1 MCCQTKMAIDSINQ
15 LTSLTERRPTTAS
28 GTFKNSKQC
37 TCSGGKRQLTTSKTT
52 FVHQAQP
59 GSSAL
64 AELQR
69 RFPKVSRRRA
79 AANRDPVSGIHRRR
93 SNSISRPY
101 QIVQNVRR
109 YAGRPTPQG
118 AHRGSVSVYV

>member
-1 MCCQTKMAIDSINQ
+1 MCRQIKTATVPKQVKEIAQAAIDSINQ

-52 FVHQAQP
+52 FVRQTQP
-59 GSSAL
+59 ANRAL

-69 RFPKVSRRRA
+69 RFLTVSRQKA
-79 AANRDPVSGIHRRR
+79 VGQQ
-93 SNSISRPY
+93 RPRLWK
-101 QIVQNVRR
+101 IQN
-109 YAGRPTPQG
+109 TF
-118 AHRGSVSVYV
+118 